1 MCYAKDAIYLRG
13 YLQLQQAL
21 KEDPEV
27 LGRLMVGKIA
37 YEHVQDMQ
45 ELGITVP
52 AIRPRWYAHRPDLNE
67 YILSFDSSH
76 AGKE

>member
-1 MCYAKDAIYLRG
+1 MK
-13 YLQLQQAL
+13 
-21 KEDPEV
+21 
-27 LGRLMVGKIA
+27 
-37 YEHVQDMQ
+37 

-67 YILSFDSSH
+67 YILSFDSSP